1 MKTNHIIQKI
11 LQGGL
16 LLAFASS
23 GQAALMALEPGKAD
37 QTSSQSQSLSGSEIA
52 NIFGSSAVL
61 ENLYKAEVPGSSND
75 PVTEEGS
82 FRYSYTTQFGFV
94 NSDSATD
101 PSSARITYNGEPD
114 PWIQCPECY
123 LVVKDGAQ
131 DPAQYLFDLGYETN
145 SGIWDGR
152 QTIEMTDFWPDQGA
166 ISHVAIWWSEQER
179 QVPVPGTLAL
189 LGLGL
194 LVLSFAQMRTRA

>member
-1 MKTNHIIQKI
+1 MKTNRIIQKI

-23 GQAALMALEPGKAD
+23 GQAALMALDPGKAD
-37 QTSSQSQSLSGSEIA
+37 QTSSQTQPLSGSEIA
-52 NIFGSSAVL
+52 DLFGSSALL
-61 ENLYKAEVPGSSND
+61 ENLYKAEVPESSND

-82 FRYSYTTQFGFV
+82 FRHSYTTQFGFV
-94 NSDSATD
+94 NGDSATD
-101 PSSARITYNGEPD
+101 PKSARITYDGEPD

-166 ISHVAIWWSEQER
+166 ISHVALWGSEQER
-179 QVPVPGTLAL
+179 QVPAPGTLAL

-194 LVLSFAQMRTRA
+194 LVLSFARMRTRA